1 MDASDISDGEIHVH
15 ASAAQ
20 QDDPVPLYTATEEE
34 GLRDWLR
41 NNGYDLKLPLL
52 HFPETPRDGAG
63 WAAFQAESDIIT
75 AFHKAVRTQN
85 TEAVCTMIQQ
95 GLVSPDVT
103 NASGATPLIAAVEA
117 GNATMVRTLLGLGA
131 ELERYGGFAQDRDQ
145 RQRTPLQVA
154 AAKGNL
160 VVVKLLMEEFGA
172 DDALIAPDGQL
183 ALRLA
188 AEGGHREVVDYLP
201 LRRGGGFRRWKVHH
215 EIAIRRATR
224 AAAKIGYA
232 FKLLFWSIPKYL
244 IVLPVRDGT
253 KWVWKNRK
261 RFGSWC
267 KRQVTEFPGRVK
279 KAGKHAWDALKKT
292 PQVAKEAAA
301 ALWKSIKAMPGEI
314 KTMLVWIWG
323 VIKKVPG
330 AVKKII
336 QWVWGVI
343 KAVPGVLKTIAL
355 WVWGLVRAVGEA
367 AGKVVGRV
375 VSFLH
380 TILSAVVT
388 FFRNL
393 TFLDIWNGI
402 CDILS
407 VIFID
412 VPKAVWAF
420 LKEFGDVSYRV
431 LAALLGGLGK
441 AIWYILLILLW
452 LVLFIPHKFVEILA
466 NLGSSFLQ
474 AIHEVFVWI
483 NPKAA

>member
-1 MDASDISDGEIHVH
+1 MDSSDISDGEIHVH
-15 ASAAQ
+15 AFAAQ
-20 QDDPVPLYTATEEE
+20 QDDPVPMYTATEEE
-34 GLRDWLR
+34 GLRARIR
-41 NNGYDLKLPLL
+41 NNGHDLKLPLL

-63 WAAFQAESDIIT
+63 WEAFQAESDIIT
-75 AFHKAVRTQN
+75 SFHQSVRTQN
-85 TEAVCTMIQQ
+85 TEAVCTMIEQ

-103 NASGATPLIAAVEA
+103 SASGETPLITAVEA
-117 GNATMVRTLLGLGA
+117 GNATMVRTLLRLGA
-131 ELERYGGFAQDRDQ
+131 ELERYGGFAQHGVH

-160 VVVKLLMEEFGA
+160 VVVKLLMEEYGA

-215 EIAIRRATR
+215 EIAIRRATV
-224 AAAKIGYA
+224 AAAKIGYV
-232 FKLLFWSIPKYL
+232 FEVIFWSIPKYL
-244 IVLPVRDGT
+244 IVLPVWDGT
-253 KWVWKNRK
+253 KWAWKNRK

-267 KRQVTEFPGRVK
+267 KRQVTEFPGRMK
-279 KAGKHAWDALKKT
+279 KAAKHTWSALKKT
-292 PQVAKEAAA
+292 PKVAKEAAT
-301 ALWKSIKAMPGEI
+301 ALWKSIKATPGEV
-314 KTMLVWIWG
+314 KKLLVWIWA

-330 AVKKII
+330 AVKKIL

-343 KAVPGVLKTIAL
+343 KAIPGVLKTIAL

-375 VSFLH
+375 ISFLH

-412 VPKAVWAF
+412 VPKAVWSF
-420 LKEFGDVSYRV
+420 LKEFGEVSYKV
-431 LAALLGGLGK
+431 LGALLGGLGK
-441 AIWYILLILLW
+441 AIWYTLLILLW
-452 LVLFIPHKFVEILA
+452 LVIFIPRKFVEILA

-474 AIHEVFVWI
+474 AIHEVLVWI
-483 NPKAA
+483 NPKA